1 MQRPFKPTI
10 NMDDFRLPVPKV
22 MDMKPQPYKGDELKD
37 YTGRIG
43 AMDAYK
49 LPSLMGTGLVVPKRY
64 RGEVK

>member
-1 MQRPFKPTI
+1 
-10 NMDDFRLPVPKV
+10 
-22 MDMKPQPYKGDELKD
+22 MKPQPYKGDELKD